1 MSMAILLGAITG
13 ATERYSEQVDTT
25 EKQEVKLEIKRQEGR
40 ALEKVQLQSTDN
52 LLALPV
58 SEQIR
63 FGLLPVG
70 SENRLYGTGKNFVL
84 PNVVSRGA
92 NPQQS
97 MANLFGLKMPDGK
110 SFVSSL
116 DPTGPLY
123 EKTKN
128 TLAGEFSTLMKDF
141 REKGEMG
148 KDLNF
153 QPIVEAIGYWDYK
166 DPRDRLMI
174 RDALTQA
181 SNQDSF
187 SAQFFDYVPED
198 PKVSKL
204 LSAIKTGNLSKGEI
218 ELLGNAGVD
227 VTQFSE
233 NEDTQTLSGSTYG
246 FHYQN
251 RQGVKVTPVSID
263 PQHNQVMLDVSNNY
277 SGDPSRNTQRY
288 ASIFK
293 ASQLIK
299 EDFGVPEQV
308 FVNTFSDLQRLK
320 NNEVIRVSGTGVIYG
335 GEQLAVAMAPVYYGT
350 ESFGAAI
357 DVFRLGYMSLD
368 NVYYDRLKKKGQGP
382 NAIDTTITNSVPI
395 FLKNIGYENRA
406 ELQKSYNG
414 AGELYTTSRDLL
426 ALVTNPVKEGDP
438 ASGPAILG
446 PLGVLDQAILRF
458 QTFGEELNQILG
470 TTSSAYGE
478 NITDRNHYL
487 FGVDDK
493 ISMLQKEISQGSTE
507 TEAQRAVIRASRAQL
522 AVLLRKK
529 LAYTFAKSLESSTGN
544 SRLSDTDV
552 RISGIAQGLEGLLA
566 NSKTAP
572 TVLRYMMRSAQ
583 KEMEYK
589 EKLLTGSM
597 EEMQAAE
604 ALKIAFSGESMLRI
618 GDKILN
624 SDNLTKEQIAAMYQE
639 ETIAAINKMSEHDPD
654 FKKQEG
660 FDTGAEEIMTVEG
673 TL

>member
-1 MSMAILLGAITG
+1 MSIAILLGAITG
-13 ATERYSEQVDTT
+13 ATERYAENIDTT
-25 EKQEVKLEIKRQEGR
+25 EKQELKLQIKRQNGI
-40 ALEKVQLQSTDN
+40 AQEKVQLQSKDN

-70 SENRLYGTGKNFVL
+70 SEKTIYDSGKNFVL

-97 MANLFGLKMPDGK
+97 MANLFGLKLPNGK

-116 DPTGPLY
+116 DPYGPLY
-123 EKTKN
+123 QKTKN
-128 TLAGEFSTLMKDF
+128 TLAGEFSTLMKEF
-141 REKGEMG
+141 RDKGEMG
-148 KDLNF
+148 KDENY
-153 QPIVEAIGYWDYK
+153 QPIAEAIGYWDYK

-187 SAQFFDYVPED
+187 SAEFFDYVPED

-204 LSAIKTGNLSKGEI
+204 MSDIKTGNLTKGDI

-227 VTQFSE
+227 VIQFSE

-246 FHYQN
+246 FHYIN
-251 RQGVKVTPVSID
+251 RQGVKITPVSIN
-263 PQHNQVMLDVSNNY
+263 PEHNQIMLDVSNKY

-293 ASQLIK
+293 ASQQIK
-299 EDFGVPEQV
+299 EDFRVPEQV
-308 FVNTFSDLQRLK
+308 YANTLSNLQRLK

-335 GEQLAVAMAPVYYGT
+335 GEQLALAMAPVYYGT

-357 DVFRLGYMSLD
+357 DVFRLGFMSLD
-368 NVYYDRLKKKGQGP
+368 DVYYDQLQKKGQGP
-382 NAIDTTITNSVPI
+382 NAIDTTINNSVPI
-395 FLKNIGYENRA
+395 FLKNIGYENRI
-406 ELQKSYNG
+406 ELQKSYNA

-438 ASGPAILG
+438 ASGPAVLG

-458 QTFGEELNQILG
+458 QTFGDELSQILG
-470 TTSSAYGE
+470 TTSPNYGE

-487 FGVDDK
+487 YGVDEEITALTKK
-493 ISMLQKEISQGSTE
+493 ISQTPNDTE
-507 TEAQRAVIRASRAQL
+507 RQRAIIRASRAQL
-522 AVLLRKK
+522 AGLLRKK

-572 TVLRYMMRSAQ
+572 TVLRYMMRSAK
-583 KEMEYK
+583 KEMDYK
-589 EKLLTGSM
+589 GKLLTGSM

-618 GDKILN
+618 GDNILN

-639 ETIAAINKMSEHDPD
+639 SVIRAINKMADHDPD
-654 FKKQEG
+654 FQKQEG
-660 FDTGAEEIMTVEG
+660 FDAGAEEILTVEG